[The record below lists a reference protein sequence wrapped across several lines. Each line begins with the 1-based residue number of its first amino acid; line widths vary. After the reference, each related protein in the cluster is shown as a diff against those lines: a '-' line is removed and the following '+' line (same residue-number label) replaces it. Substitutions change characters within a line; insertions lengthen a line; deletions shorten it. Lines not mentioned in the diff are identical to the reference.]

1 MSRKTA
7 LITGVSGQDGAYL
20 AHHLL
25 KKNYKVYGGDRRSAS
40 NTFWRLKKLGI
51 LNDIEIVNL
60 DVCEESN
67 VFSTIKNTSPD
78 EVYNLAAQ
86 SFVGSSFDLPI
97 VTSNS
102 TALGATR
109 ILDSI
114 LKIDKSIKYYQASS
128 SEMYGKVAEHFQNEK
143 SIFYPRSP
151 YAVAKVYA
159 HMMTINY
166 RDAYEMFCCNG
177 ILFNHESPLRGE
189 SFVTRKITLGLANIL
204 NGKQDYLEL
213 GNLDAKRDWGFA
225 GDYVEAMYL
234 MLNHKIPDDY
244 VVASGENHSVRAF
257 VEKACKI
264 INIDLGWVGKNE
276 NEYGINKKNNKKII
290 KINKKFYRPAEV
302 DFLLGDHSKIKKK
315 LGWSPKVSFDKLV
328 QMMIEDDL
336 ENH

>member
-177 ILFNHESPLRGE
+177 ILFNHESPRRGE